1 MNNSKSKHFTR
12 GGQIAFHNLRMLFQV
27 NKAVWKI
34 YLFLLLFVTFLVA
47 YIATPV
53 ETMEAA
59 AKYGYAELL
68 NLVGNTKELFNITYQ
83 GKLYK
88 VSVAQLVS
96 NPYFAN
102 SLNIIT
108 HNLLLSFIASFI
120 ASIFVG
126 IGSVKYLT
134 KKGREQSESIFVR
147 GARLKKA
154 NKVIKEIKANNDASN
169 ICVDNFTIIKNSEM
183 QHFLIHGTVGT
194 GKSQLIKK
202 MLDSIRS
209 RNDRVIL
216 YDKGCSF
223 TPEFMDES
231 KDIILN
237 SFDERCANWDLWLEA
252 PRDSDFENMAESL
265 IPLHGEHDPFWV
277 MGARTVFACTAAK
290 MRHDPDRSLDKL
302 VSLLVTN
309 EFEDLQE
316 YLQGTAASTLVSEK
330 IEKTAISIRTILTTY
345 LKSLQT
351 LRGLNTKGKSP
362 FSIRDY
368 ILDES
373 NEGWL
378 FISSN
383 GDQHTSLKPLIS
395 MWLAM
400 ASITML
406 SLPESRDRRIW
417 FICDELPSLHKLPML
432 GETIAEVRK
441 FGGCFMLGM
450 QSFAQ
455 LGKVYGQKG
464 ASEIFD
470 LLNTRFFFRS
480 PSSEMA
486 RLVAQEIG
494 EEEVEDARENYS
506 YGANSIR
513 DGISV
518 SRNRVTR
525 PIVCYPEIMEM
536 PDLTCLVRLP
546 GQYPIAK
553 LQIQYQ
559 QRTKKSAHFIS
570 RDLPAIHYETFEGE
584 AGSSGGNK
592 GTSSPKGEEVSMLPK
607 EYEQYP
613 EIEDAFM

>member
-12 GGQIAFHNLRMLFQV
+12 GGQIAFHNIRMLFQV

-34 YLFLLLFVTFLVA
+34 YIILLFFVTFMVA
-47 YIATPV
+47 YISTSV

-59 AKYGYAELL
+59 VKYSYAELL
-68 NLVGNTKELFNITYQ
+68 NLIGNTKELFNITYQ
-83 GKLYK
+83 SKIYK

-96 NPYFAN
+96 NPYFSN
-102 SLNIIT
+102 SLTTIT

-120 ASIFVG
+120 ASIFVC
-126 IGSVKYLT
+126 IGSIRYLT
-134 KKGREQSESIFVR
+134 KKGRDQSESIFVR
-147 GARLKKA
+147 GARLE
-154 NKVIKEIKANNDASN
+154 NSDKVIKEIKANNDASN
-169 ICVDNFTIIKNSEM
+169 ITVDSFPIIKNSEM
-183 QHFLIHGTVGT
+183 QHFLVHGTVGT

-202 MLDSIRS
+202 FLDSIRA
-209 RNDRVIL
+209 RGDRVII

-223 TPEFMDES
+223 TPEFMDEN
-231 KDIILN
+231 KDVILN
-237 SFDERCANWDLWLEA
+237 SFDDRCANWDLWLEA

-290 MRHDPDRSLDKL
+290 MRHDKDRSIDKL
-302 VSLLVTN
+302 VRLLVTN
-309 EFEDLQE
+309 KFEDLQN
-316 YLQGTAASTLVSEK
+316 YLKGTAANTLVSDK

-351 LRGLNTKGKSP
+351 LRGLNIKEKKP
-362 FSIRDY
+362 YSIRDY

-373 NEGWL
+373 NKGWL

-383 GDQHTSLKPLIS
+383 GDQHASLKPLIS

-406 SLPESRDRRIW
+406 SLPESRERRIW

-525 PIVCYPEIMEM
+525 PIICYPEIMEL
-536 PDLTCLVRLP
+536 PDLTCFARLP
-546 GQYPIAK
+546 GKYPIAK
-553 LQIQYQ
+553 LQIKYQ
-559 QRTKKSAHFIS
+559 NRTKTSAHFLS
-570 RDLPAIHYETFEGE
+570 RDLPPIHDETFEKETSIRVEKKG
-584 AGSSGGNK
+584 GSS
-592 GTSSPKGEEVSMLPK
+592 SKGEEVSMLPK